1 MVYMADIW
9 ISDLYGKEIITNTG
23 RKIGHIE
30 DVIIDFEN
38 GSVASMLLVKSDQ
51 IIRSENTARE
61 LAKNS
66 VKYER
71 VRSVD
76 QTVIVSE
83 DFKRQ

>member
-1 MVYMADIW
+1 MADIW

-23 RKIGHIE
+23 RKIGHVE
-30 DVIIDFEN
+30 DVIVDFES
-38 GSVASMLLVKSDQ
+38 GVIASILLVKSDQ

-83 DFKRQ
+83 DFKKQ

>member
-1 MVYMADIW
+1 MADIW

-23 RKIGHIE
+23 RKIGHVE
-30 DVIIDFEN
+30 DVIVDFES
-38 GSVASMLLVKSDQ
+38 GAIASMLLVKSDQ

-83 DFKRQ
+83 DFKKQ